1 MTKPIAQTFYINEPV
16 GGAEGV
22 VLLGVDVYFQ
32 SVSTTYGIEM
42 QIRTTDNGSPTPN
55 RLHGASKILYPG
67 VNSYTTAQGTYTTNL
82 VGSTDA
88 SVPVRFQFDSPIF
101 LQSQTS
107 YAIVLIPV
115 GGNPDYTI
123 WTAELGGNDVTQNI
137 YITTNNDTGSLF
149 LSTNDIQFTA
159 IQSER
164 MKFTVHIADFTVS
177 GGTGT
182 ANFTMFDEENI
193 SFTSFSGSL
202 VPNERVYISNSNYNL
217 AKLTIQS
224 GSNSVA
230 FNTGEVVYQSN
241 GSANTAMGILYYAN
255 ATNILITNAV
265 GSFITSTSSTNF
277 IKGATSAAA
286 ANSTAVNQSVITSA
300 NSTVTV
306 PFTGNGTSNI
316 FYTNQTVYV
325 GTNTRSAMQVF
336 LVSSVANSTAI
347 TLASNCT
354 FSDGS
359 ALLGQVRGNGGAL
372 YGFYSGSMA
381 SNYSAKSSVYTGYIY
396 NSTATNADNFTNS
409 FGKYLIGSKS
419 QASVIMHNTYDKPYN
434 SIIPQFAD
442 MKSLSTDINYS
453 FNGIQYGTST
463 LDGASI
469 SINNNRS
476 REMNDVTRA
485 IKSRS
490 TEIVNNSSSYT
501 TTIHAAFSTANA
513 NFSPYI
519 DTSIRS
525 MASFTMNLIYKDYHT
540 YGYAVNI
547 SNTTSFFN
555 TDRDNGD
562 YVTQVNGS
570 ATVTGQLHYGNSSIL
585 YISNTSGPFVAG
597 YSIYVTSNS
606 QVNAYISSA
615 SPYAETKNDNLPYFR
630 SRYISKNVILAD
642 QQDAEDLKTYL
653 TAYRPSSTDLK
664 LYGKILHSQDPDSF
678 NSKDWSRLPE
688 LQTSQAL
695 ISSPTNTDDMV
706 ELVYDFPTSQILF
719 SNSVV
724 CYSNTTSVTLPSTY
738 GIASNT
744 FVYLYNKTSN
754 TFNVRQVSSVT
765 NNTVLVLNSLPTLGN
780 STFIGTGTISATTL
794 TISAVSSG
802 TLVVGAIITGSGV
815 TTGTTITALGTGTGG
830 TGTYTVS
837 PTQTVGSPVT
847 ISSTVWSSSN
857 ADIGIIPGL
866 ESQTGAFLFANNNG
880 IVRYVSNSD
889 VVYDSFKTFAMKIVP
904 VSSTMAVVP
913 RAGDMRCLA
922 LQV

>member
-1 MTKPIAQTFYINEPV
+1 M
-16 GGAEGV
+16 
-22 VLLGVDVYFQ
+22 
-32 SVSTTYGIEM
+32 
-42 QIRTTDNGSPTPN
+42 
-55 RLHGASKILYPG
+55 
-67 VNSYTTAQGTYTTNL
+67 
-82 VGSTDA
+82 
-88 SVPVRFQFDSPIF
+88 
-101 LQSQTS
+101 
-107 YAIVLIPV
+107 
-115 GGNPDYTI
+115 
-123 WTAELGGNDVTQNI
+123 
-137 YITTNNDTGSLF
+137 
-149 LSTNDIQFTA
+149 
-159 IQSER
+159 
-164 MKFTVHIADFTVS
+164 
-177 GGTGT
+177 
-182 ANFTMFDEENI
+182 
-193 SFTSFSGSL
+193 
-202 VPNERVYISNSNYNL
+202 
-217 AKLTIQS
+217 
-224 GSNSVA
+224 
-230 FNTGEVVYQSN
+230 
-241 GSANTAMGILYYAN
+241 
-255 ATNILITNAV
+255 
-265 GSFITSTSSTNF
+265 
-277 IKGATSAAA
+277 
-286 ANSTAVNQSVITSA
+286 
-300 NSTVTV
+300 
-306 PFTGNGTSNI
+306 
-316 FYTNQTVYV
+316 
-325 GTNTRSAMQVF
+325 
-336 LVSSVANSTAI
+336 
-347 TLASNCT
+347 
-354 FSDGS
+354 
-359 ALLGQVRGNGGAL
+359 
-372 YGFYSGSMA
+372 
-381 SNYSAKSSVYTGYIY
+381 
-396 NSTATNADNFTNS
+396 
-409 FGKYLIGSKS
+409 
-419 QASVIMHNTYDKPYN
+419 
-434 SIIPQFAD
+434 
-442 MKSLSTDINYS
+442 
-453 FNGIQYGTST
+453 
-463 LDGASI
+463 
-469 SINNNRS
+469 
-476 REMNDVTRA
+476 
-485 IKSRS
+485 
-490 TEIVNNSSSYT
+490 
-501 TTIHAAFSTANA
+501 
-513 NFSPYI
+513 
-519 DTSIRS
+519 
-525 MASFTMNLIYKDYHT
+525 
-540 YGYAVNI
+540 
-547 SNTTSFFN
+547 
-555 TDRDNGD
+555 
-562 YVTQVNGS
+562 
-570 ATVTGQLHYGNSSIL
+570 
-585 YISNTSGPFVAG
+585 AG